1 MRLSNPLVLLDAGQG
16 NRIWGPVSPDK
27 PPITQSLVIIDWDDT
42 LVPTT
47 WLVKR
52 GIRPDKE
59 VVLSSGRLEYFEELS
74 KAIELLILKAKAY
87 GKVVIIT
94 NSADGWVQEFAGRYM
109 PSLLKVLEGV
119 QVCSARSIYENCLG
133 NIPLMWKVH
142 AFRYQLYST
151 FGPSPSVV
159 KNVLSLGDSLHE
171 RAALRTLKGE
181 NTYAKNIKFMD
192 TPTPE
197 LVLKQLGF
205 IAHFMQHLVEH
216 KADLDLMIDL
226 RRESKD
232 IMRPIESPGYPPD
245 A

>member
-16 NRIWGPVSPDK
+16 NRIWGPISPDK

-59 VVLSSGRLEYFEELS
+59 AVLSSGRLEYFEELS
-74 KAIELLILKAKAY
+74 KTIGLLIRKAQTY

-94 NSADGWVQEFAGRYM
+94 NSADGWVQESVRKYM
-109 PSLLKVLEGV
+109 PSLLKVLEGI
-119 QVCSARSIYENCLG
+119 QIFSARSIYENCLG
-133 NIPLMWKVH
+133 NMPLMWKVH
-142 AFRYQLYST
+142 AFRHQLYST

-171 RAALRTLKGE
+171 RAALRTLKGD

-197 LVLKQLGF
+197 LALKQLRF
-205 IAHFMQHLVEH
+205 IEHFMQQLVEH

-232 IMRPIESPGYPPD
+232 VVSPIESTGYPPH